1 MRTSTC
7 IAERVTGEDP
17 TPSTTAVP
25 AAATAEV
32 SRSLAISE
40 AAGRDI
46 LSALDMLDRIARG
59 RGQQLSPRVAAIRR
73 DLASC
78 LSRAVTR
85 VGRSDDALAD
95 ALGAEWAVTDTTT
108 AAAELGITRDGVAWL
123 CRNGNLRATRVGG
136 RWLVDGPSLAEYRRR
151 RAA

>member
-1 MRTSTC
+1 MRTSTI
-7 IAERVTGEDP
+7 IAERVTGEGSNGSTA
-17 TPSTTAVP
+17 TPASAI
-25 AAATAEV
+25 AEV

-46 LSALDMLDRIARG
+46 LGALDTLERITRG
-59 RGQQLSPRVAAIRR
+59 RGQLLSPRVAAIRR

-78 LSRAVTR
+78 LSRAITR
-85 VGRSDDALAD
+85 AGRSDAAFTD
-95 ALGAEWAVTDTTT
+95 ALGAECAVTDTTT

-123 CRNGNLRATRVGG
+123 CRKGKLRATRVGG